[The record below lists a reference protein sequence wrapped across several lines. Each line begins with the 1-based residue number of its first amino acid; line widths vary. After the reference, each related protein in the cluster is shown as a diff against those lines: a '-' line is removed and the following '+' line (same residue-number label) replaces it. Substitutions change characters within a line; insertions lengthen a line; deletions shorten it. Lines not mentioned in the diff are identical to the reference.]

1 MIVEQRTYTMKPL
14 RAPEFLALYERLAL
28 PLQRQYLGN
37 LIGFFVTEVGPL
49 NQVVHLW
56 GFASLAE
63 RERRRAAME
72 NDPGWAVYRKA
83 LRELDAIESQESKLL
98 RPVVFAGS
106 APPPAP
112 PA

>member
-28 PLQRQYLGN
+28 PLQRKYLGN

-63 RERRRAAME
+63 RERRRADME
-72 NDPGWAVYRKA
+72 GDPQWAVYRKA

-98 RPVVFAGS
+98 RPVAFSG
-106 APPPAP
+106 APTGAP